1 MQLPTNTKNPYCEFK
16 NDRER
21 RNALIARDIRIVL
34 VALVIAA
41 SGAPTSHR
49 LLTWFVG

>member
-34 VALVIAA
+34 VSLVVAV
-41 SGAPTSHR
+41 SGTPVSR
-49 LLTWFVG
+49 NLVGWFFG